1 MIGNRKHQL
10 ASKIFICL
18 PEFFFPNFFFFF
30 FSTRGRNGGMFFDY
44 RIFCDLNQFKVS
56 GKHSSSCPWTLIK
69 DIFML
74 DMMNWNFFM

>member
-1 MIGNRKHQL
+1 
-10 ASKIFICL
+10 
-18 PEFFFPNFFFFF
+18 
-30 FSTRGRNGGMFFDY
+30 MFFDY